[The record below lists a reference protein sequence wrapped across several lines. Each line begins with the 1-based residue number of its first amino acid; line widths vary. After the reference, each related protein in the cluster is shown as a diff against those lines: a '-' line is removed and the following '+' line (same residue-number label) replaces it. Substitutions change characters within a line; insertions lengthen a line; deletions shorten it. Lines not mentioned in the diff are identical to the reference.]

1 MKREDVKNKIPGITD
16 EQLNWIMQENGAD
29 INREKSAATAL
40 QTQLDNA
47 NAQLKTAQDGLKAFD
62 GVDVAGLQEQVTKLK
77 ADMKTQAEGFAFDN
91 ALDAA
96 ILGKKGRSVKAV
108 RALLD
113 LDALKGSADRSTDIA
128 KALDDAA
135 KANPWAFGD
144 VQDGEKKNAGTYSTG
159 AEHGDPMHGEDDVD
173 PVEASF
179 KAMNPNIKI

>member
-47 NAQLKTAQDGLKAFD
+47 NAQLKTAQDGLKAFE

-77 ADMKTQAEGFAFDN
+77 ADMKAQAEGFAFDN
-91 ALDAA
+91 ALDTA
-96 ILGKKGRSVKAV
+96 ILGRKGRSVKAV

-113 LDALKGSADRSTDIA
+113 LDALKGSSDRSTDIA

-135 KANPWAFGD
+135 KANPWAFGEG
-144 VQDGEKKNAGTYSTG
+144 QAAGYPILKDGGTPNHVPSQPDGVLAAFT
-159 AEHGDPMHGEDDVD
+159 
-173 PVEASF
+173 
-179 KAMNPNIKI
+179 KLNPNLKV

>member
-29 INREKSAATAL
+29 INREKSAATTL

-77 ADMKTQAEGFAFDN
+77 ADMKAQVEGFAFDN
-91 ALDAA
+91 ALDTA
-96 ILGKKGRSVKAV
+96 ILGRKGRSVKAV

-128 KALDDAA
+128 KALDEAA
-135 KANPWAFGD
+135 KANPWAFDEDQAAGYPILK
-144 VQDGEKKNAGTYSTG
+144 DGGTPNHVPSQPDGVLAAFT
-159 AEHGDPMHGEDDVD
+159 
-173 PVEASF
+173 
-179 KAMNPNIKI
+179 KLNPNLKV

>member
-77 ADMKTQAEGFAFDN
+77 ADMKAQAEGFAFDN
-91 ALDAA
+91 ALNAA
-96 ILGKKGRSVKAV
+96 IMSKKGRSVKAV

-128 KALDDAA
+128 KALDDAT

-159 AEHGDPMHGEDDVD
+159 AEHGEPMHGEDDVD

>member
-1 MKREDVKNKIPGITD
+1 MKREDVKNKIPGITE

-77 ADMKTQAEGFAFDN
+77 ADMKAQAEGFAFDN
-91 ALDAA
+91 ALNAA
-96 ILGKKGRSVKAV
+96 IMSKKGRSVKAV

-113 LDALKGSADRSTDIA
+113 LDTLKGSADRSTTLPRRWTMPPKRIRGPLA
-128 KALDDAA
+128 MCRT
-135 KANPWAFGD
+135 
-144 VQDGEKKNAGTYSTG
+144 EKRRTRAPTPPVLST
-159 AEHGDPMHGEDDVD
+159 ATRCTARTMWTRWKRPSK
-173 PVEASF
+173 P
-179 KAMNPNIKI
+179 

>member
-77 ADMKTQAEGFAFDN
+77 ADMKAQAEGFAFDN
-91 ALDAA
+91 ALNAA
-96 ILGKKGRSVKAV
+96 IMSKKGRSVKAV
-108 RALLD
+108 RA
-113 LDALKGSADRSTDIA
+113 GSGCFERFQRPYHRHWQGS
-128 KALDDAA
+128 
-135 KANPWAFGD
+135 GRCR
-144 VQDGEKKNAGTYSTG
+144 QGESVG
-159 AEHGDPMHGEDDVD
+159 
-173 PVEASF
+173 F
-179 KAMNPNIKI
+179 WR